1 MLVTGWKATRMRWMR
16 IRPWRTAGVRPEE
29 SACDSRTGDAAG
41 VDELASILGRWPE
54 PRPPDA
60 AFLARLKRIPE
71 ADAAAR
77 RSAGTDGSLMGD
89 LVRWWRDAGLRPLI
103 LGQAALLLVA
113 LIAGIVI
120 GSLERRPVITLDVTP
135 LITAELPLTGGW
147 PEGRI

>member
-1 MLVTGWKATRMRWMR
+1 MTDRKAMRMRWMR
-16 IRPWRTAGVRPEE
+16 IRPWRAARIRLERSRGQPHPTA
-29 SACDSRTGDAAG
+29 AADK
-41 VDELASILGRWPE
+41 DELASLLAHWPA

-60 AFLARLKRIPE
+60 AFLTRLKRIPE

-77 RSAGTDGSLMGD
+77 QNAGTDGNPMDD
-89 LVRWWRDAGLRPLI
+89 LVRWWQDTCLRPLI
-103 LGQAALLLVA
+103 LGHAALLLVA

-135 LITAELPLTGGW
+135 LITAELPLPDSW